1 MITSFRSQLCFFCFS
16 LYNGWNRD
24 AQSLRA
30 WAFEFLPSKVKTVRH
45 NSFINK
51 ILPSTTPW
59 IIDYYAP
66 WCGHCQVFKPEFEKV
81 AEVLYLLNKL

>member
-1 MITSFRSQLCFFCFS
+1 
-16 LYNGWNRD
+16 
-24 AQSLRA
+24 
-30 WAFEFLPSKVKTVRH
+30 VRH

-59 IIDYYAP
+59 IIYYYAP

-81 AEVLYLLNKL
+81 AEVR